1 MSQHQDATAS
11 QPVTKNLPP
20 EHWQSAVDRLVDVK
34 NPPQGQPMRKDE
46 IIRRLRDLGE
56 TGHGRITW
64 AEREAILA
72 AVYKLEMQP

>member
-1 MSQHQDATAS
+1 
-11 QPVTKNLPP
+11 
-20 EHWQSAVDRLVDVK
+20 
-34 NPPQGQPMRKDE
+34 MRKDE
-46 IIRRLRDLGE
+46 IVRRLRDLGA